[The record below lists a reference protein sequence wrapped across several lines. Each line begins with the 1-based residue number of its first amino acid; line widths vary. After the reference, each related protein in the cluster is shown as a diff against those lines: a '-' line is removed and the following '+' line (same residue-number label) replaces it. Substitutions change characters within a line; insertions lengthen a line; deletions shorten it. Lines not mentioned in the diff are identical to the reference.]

1 MIPQYVELIGPSGS
15 PGIVPPSPPEYQA
28 PYTTGPPPADV
39 VENPEYADY
48 ADLDE
53 LEEIAATESS
63 KNCLNKD
70 PYYAALADIKPKGH
84 RWEYSNSD
92 HAHGLITQELEP
104 PVYAVLEGPDASP

>member
-1 MIPQYVELIGPSGS
+1 VIPQHVEFIGPSGG
-15 PGIVPPSPPEYQA
+15 PGIVPSSPPEYQP

-53 LEEIAATESS
+53 LEEIAATNSS

-70 PYYAALADIKPKGH
+70 PYYIASADSKPEGH
-84 RWEYSNSD
+84 RWDYSNPVYASSS
-92 HAHGLITQELEP
+92 TQELEP
-104 PVYAVLEGPDASP
+104 PVYAVLECPDTSS